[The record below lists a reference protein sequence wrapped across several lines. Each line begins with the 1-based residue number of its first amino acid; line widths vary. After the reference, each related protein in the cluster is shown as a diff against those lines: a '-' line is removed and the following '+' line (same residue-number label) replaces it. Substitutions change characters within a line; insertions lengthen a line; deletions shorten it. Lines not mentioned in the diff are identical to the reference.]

1 MNGAQ
6 NVARYG
12 IGYQTKEGAMNSE
25 DYAKIPQAVRDAYE
39 RELAEREAVRA
50 AVQLR
55 GSAARALE
63 VVGRLTKKL
72 REEERKRKW
81 WQFWK

>member
-1 MNGAQ
+1 
-6 NVARYG
+6 
-12 IGYQTKEGAMNSE
+12 MNSE
-25 DYAKIPQAVRDAYE
+25 DYGKIPQAVRDAYE

-63 VVGRLTKKL
+63 VVERMKRKL
-72 REEERKRKW
+72 QEEERKRKW